1 MAKKA
6 VKKKKTAARR
16 ASNNAAPKP
25 SKISAASKTRSQG
38 EVYRTLA
45 EHAGVHRSQVVSVF
59 QTMGAMIKA
68 DLSKAGSGVFKM
80 PGLLRI
86 TVTRKAA
93 TPARQGINPFTKEP
107 TVFKAKPARNVIRAR
122 PLAALKA
129 MV

>member
-6 VKKKKTAARR
+6 MKKSAAGRAKK
-16 ASNNAAPKP
+16 AAPKP
-25 SKISAASKTRSQG
+25 AKITATSKTRSQG
-38 EVYRTLA
+38 EVFRTLA
-45 EHAGVHRSQVVSVF
+45 EHAGIQRSQVASVF
-59 QTMGAMIKA
+59 QTMGTMIKA
-68 DLSKAGSGVFKM
+68 DLSKAGSGVFKS

-86 TVTRKAA
+86 TVRRKPA

-107 TVFKAKPARNVIRAR
+107 TTFKAKPARNVIRAR